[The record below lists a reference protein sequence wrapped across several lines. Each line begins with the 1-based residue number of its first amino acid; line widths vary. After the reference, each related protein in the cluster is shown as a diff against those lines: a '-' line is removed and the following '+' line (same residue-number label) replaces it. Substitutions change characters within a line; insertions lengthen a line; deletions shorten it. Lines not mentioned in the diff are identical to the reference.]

1 MLYVEKTNN
10 CTIEQEMMK
19 SINQEVNELSK
30 IYYSNS
36 NINLLQKII
45 KMRVEKNSGYK
56 IDNQSKDHLIIVMR
70 SMYTLHANAFNSN
83 IKDEIKKLNEYVI
96 VKCTQ
101 VIITNILMYFQ
112 YVNDASSLP
121 IPLEHSEFSSKKG
134 SDVNEFKSFF

>member
-1 MLYVEKTNN
+1 MLYTEKINN

-36 NINLLQKII
+36 NISLLQEMIR
-45 KMRVEKNSGYK
+45 MRVEKKSGYK
-56 IDNQSKDHLIIVMR
+56 IDQQSKDHLTIVMR
-70 SMYTLHANAFNSN
+70 SMYTLHANAFNPN
-83 IKDEIKKLNEYVI
+83 IKDEIIRLNEYV
-96 VKCTQ
+96 VEKCAQ
-101 VIITNILMYFQ
+101 VIITNALMYFQ
-112 YVNDASSLP
+112 YVNDASALP